1 MLGRER
7 CLNRSSRSMY
17 HNVASSLQQRSSDA
31 SSTPLSLADHTMGT
45 LTFLRTVLGIPKPKV
60 PGVTPDP
67 PNSLPPRVEI
77 FGPRGIRRM
86 LRMLWHMTHTHSEHP
101 YVVHELLFPGEQ
113 PSVAADGRPG
123 GYDQETVVDEMDV
136 RRESECAGRLGSYE
150 WGHSSFNL
158 PRDDLLACFGAL
170 SGSQSSST
178 VVDR

>member
-1 MLGRER
+1 
-7 CLNRSSRSMY
+7 
-17 HNVASSLQQRSSDA
+17 
-31 SSTPLSLADHTMGT
+31 MGT

-136 RRESECAGRLGSYE
+136 RRESECAGRDIRCDEQGFWRSIVDIAPNTGFQQ
-150 WGHSSFNL
+150 WGV
-158 PRDDLLACFGAL
+158 
-170 SGSQSSST
+170 
-178 VVDR
+178 VVDAGPIEHCGEF